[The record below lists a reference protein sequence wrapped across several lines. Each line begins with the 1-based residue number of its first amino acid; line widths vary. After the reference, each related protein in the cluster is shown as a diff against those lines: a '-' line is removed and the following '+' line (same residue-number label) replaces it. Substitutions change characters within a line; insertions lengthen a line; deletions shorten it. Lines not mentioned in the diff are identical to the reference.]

1 MKKKY
6 ARRSRGGHS
15 WMRETNGSLKLALLI
30 VFAFPVGLYLMWTDD
45 CGWPKWLKSA
55 VSVAFVA
62 LIACALVVLKPIS
75 SYQDEGGVEIVAE
88 QNNRKMLGPL
98 KPADVPDT
106 AQLVIDAQETSS
118 LISEPTPTPQPFM
131 VYCNDNGLYYHL
143 AGCRYVYEGK
153 TPRVTLQQA
162 LNAGK
167 SACKLCKPPTEV
179 TY

>member
-6 ARRSRGGHS
+6 ARRSRGGYS
-15 WMRETNGSLKLALLI
+15 WIRESNGSLKLALLI

-55 VSVAFVA
+55 VSVAFAA

-75 SYQDEGGVEIVAE
+75 SYQDAGGIEIVAE
-88 QNNRKMLGPL
+88 RNDRKMLGPL

-118 LISEPTPTPQPFM
+118 LISEPTPT
-131 VYCNDNGLYYHL
+131 L
-143 AGCRYVYEGK
+143 
-153 TPRVTLQQA
+153 
-162 LNAGK
+162 
-167 SACKLCKPPTEV
+167 
-179 TY
+179 